1 MNQKI
6 ETKKVRGVRKLA
18 NLCELRSNNMNAYYV
33 GGFQCDNCP
42 YFVKKWVNEQGETI
56 IHCDHTKAANGK

>member
-1 MNQKI
+1 MNQKV

-18 NLCELRSNNMNAYYV
+18 NLCELRSNNVNAYYV
-33 GGFQCDNCP
+33 GGFQCDN
-42 YFVKKWVNEQGETI
+42 FVKKWVNEQGEAI